1 MLRSRLYYLAILL
14 STGLF
19 FICFNGYVSLY
30 VFALSLALP
39 LVSLAVS
46 LPGMLTMRVRL
57 LLRQEEQGIFAHAR
71 KGQSLPL
78 RLEARTP
85 WPLPCGQVKLRLD
98 VENTLTGRKRY
109 EKLILTVGGKPLVL
123 EHSLTSSACG
133 LVSCTLSK
141 VRACD
146 LLGLVALPVPMKGR
160 ERRGAFFFPAV
171 YAPVLGLQPAQS
183 PDSEGERYSQAKPGD
198 DLTELFGLR
207 DYRPGDKLSRFHWK
221 LSQKTGRALV
231 KEPSFP
237 LADCLLFLLDF
248 NGQGPEADVL
258 LDIFATLSSFLLQQG
273 AAHRV
278 GYREG
283 QGLALIELA
292 SPEDSRP
299 ALEAVLAAGG
309 QAALPALRPEDLP
322 HGVSHLL
329 YLCCIP
335 DARKVRQ
342 LRDLFPRARFTG
354 FCAGD
359 GPMDPA
365 FTAVAPGKIVEA
377 LNGLIL

>member
-1 MLRSRLYYLAILL
+1 MLRSRLCYLFILL

-19 FICFNGYVSLY
+19 FICFNGYISFYIFV
-30 VFALSLALP
+30 LSLALP
-39 LVSLAVS
+39 LVSLAAS
-46 LPGMLTMRVRL
+46 LPGMLTMRVCL
-57 LLRQEEQGIFAHAR
+57 LLQDGSGFFAHAR

-85 WPLPCGQVKLRLD
+85 WPLPCGQVKLRLT
-98 VENTLTGRKRY
+98 VENTLTGRRRQ
-109 EKLILTVGGKPLVL
+109 EKLILNVGGKPLVL
-123 EHSLTSSACG
+123 EHSLTSSTCG
-133 LVSCTLSK
+133 LVACSLSK

-171 YAPVLGLQPAQS
+171 YAPVLGLQPTQS

-207 DYRPGDKLSRFHWK
+207 DYRPGDKLSRLHWK
-221 LSQKTGRALV
+221 LSQKAGRALV

-258 LDIFATLSSFLLQQG
+258 LDIFATLSGFLLQQG
-273 AAHRV
+273 VAHRV

-283 QGLALIELA
+283 QGLALLELA

-309 QAALPALRPEDLP
+309 QAALPTLQAADLP
-322 HGVSHLL
+322 AGISHLL
-329 YLCCIP
+329 YLCCVP
-335 DARKVRQ
+335 DARKARLLQ
-342 LRDLFPRARFTG
+342 DLCPRARFSG
-354 FCAGD
+354 FCAGE
-359 GPMDPA
+359 GPVGPA
-365 FTAVAPGKIVEA
+365 FTAVAPGKVVEA
-377 LNGLIL
+377 LNGLVL